1 MGGAGP
7 IPWSAI
13 HEWARHRGLSRDD
26 EDDLTVWVW
35 ALDSE
40 LTKREE

>member
-13 HEWARHRGLSRDD
+13 HDWSRHKGLSAD
-26 EDDLTVWVW
+26 ELDDLAQWVW
-35 ALDSE
+35 ALDTE
-40 LTKREE
+40 MMKRA